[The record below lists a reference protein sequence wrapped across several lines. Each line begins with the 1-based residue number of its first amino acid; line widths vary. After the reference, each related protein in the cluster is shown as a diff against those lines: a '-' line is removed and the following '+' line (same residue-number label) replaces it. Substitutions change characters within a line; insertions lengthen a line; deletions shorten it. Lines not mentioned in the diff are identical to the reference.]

1 MSEDLFE
8 TLIDR
13 NNSGAVKWDNL
24 LQIYGDKELLP
35 MWVADM
41 DFPSPAAVQ
50 EALMNRVK
58 HPLYGYTGTAPSVYT
73 AIQDWIKYRHQ
84 WEVRKNWITFSP
96 GVVTALST
104 VIQAC
109 TEPGD
114 KILLQSPVYT
124 PFFDL
129 IKSNERVVVNSQLT
143 IENGRF
149 EIDFIDLEAKLKN
162 GVKLF
167 LLCSPHNP
175 GGRVWTEEELTKI
188 GDLCAAHGVTIVSDE
203 IHADL
208 YIEPAKHRPLAAL
221 DQRYANITITCMAPS
236 KTFNIAGLQ
245 ASILITSNTELQDK
259 ISLVNRR
266 NGFHGLNLIGLTAM
280 EAAYKDGAEW
290 LENLMTYIKKN
301 VEIAID
307 FINKEIPGVS
317 PMYPNASYLLWLD
330 CRQLGLTD
338 EELRTRLI
346 KEGRLAL
353 EPGPKYGPGGEGFVR
368 MNIGCPRSILMDGL
382 ERLKKAFA

>member
-13 NNSGAVKWDNL
+13 KNSGAVKWDNL
-24 LQIYGDKELLP
+24 LQIYGEKDLLP

-50 EALMNRVK
+50 EALLNRVN
-58 HPLYGYTGTAPSVYT
+58 HPLYGYTGTGPAVYT
-73 AIQDWIKYRHQ
+73 SIQDWMKYRHQ
-84 WEVRKNWITFSP
+84 WEVRKSWITFSH

-109 TEPGD
+109 TDPGD
-114 KILLQSPVYT
+114 KVLLQSPVYT

-129 IKSNERVVVNSQLT
+129 IKSNERTVVNSQLK

-149 EIDFIDLEAKLKN
+149 EIDFTDLEAKLKD

-175 GGRVWTEEELTKI
+175 GGRVWTAEELTRI
-188 GDLCAAHGVTIVSDE
+188 GDLCETYGVTIVSDE

-208 YIEPAKHRPLAAL
+208 YIEPAKHQPLAAL
-221 DQRYANITITCMAPS
+221 DDRYANITITCMAPS

-245 ASILITSNTELQDK
+245 ASILITSNKELQDK
-259 ISLVNRR
+259 INIVNRR
-266 NGFHGLNLIGLTAM
+266 NGFHGLNLIGVTAM
-280 EAAYKDGAEW
+280 EAAYKNGGEW
-290 LENLMTYIKKN
+290 LESLMAYIKKN
-301 VEIAID
+301 AETAIEYVS
-307 FINKEIPGVS
+307 KEVPGVS
-317 PMYPNASYLLWLD
+317 AMSPDASYLLWLD
-330 CRQLGLTD
+330 CRKLGLSD
-338 EELRTRLI
+338 EELRIKLI
-346 KEGRLAL
+346 QEGKLAL
-353 EPGPKYGPGGEGFVR
+353 EPGIKYGPGGEGFVR